1 MSADQDHVQS
11 ILLRIL
17 GVLFIIVGVALIT
30 QQVRSDATNPLR
42 LAQSI
47 VSDVTNGATKCNR
60 ADAWVKTPGVRV
72 HTRMVERAP
81 RPEVKHAPLPPFIH
95 LPPMPPMPPMPQI
108 ISF

>member
-17 GVLFIIVGVALIT
+17 GVLFIIVGVALVT

-42 LAQSI
+42 LAQSVI
-47 VSDVTNGATKCNR
+47 SDVTEGAAKCNR
-60 ADAWVKTPGVRV
+60 ADAWVKDHGVRV
-72 HTRMVERAP
+72 YVRTGERAP
-81 RPEVKHAPLPPFIH
+81 RVEVQHAPFAPLSP
-95 LPPMPPMPPMPQI
+95 LPPMPPMPPMPRI

>member
-1 MSADQDHVQS
+1 MPADQDHVQS

-47 VSDVTNGATKCNR
+47 VSDVTKGATKCNR
-60 ADAWVKTPGVRV
+60 ADAWVKAPSVRV
-72 HTRMVERAP
+72 HGHRAERAP
-81 RPEVKHAPLPPFIH
+81 RAEVKLAPLPP
-95 LPPMPPMPPMPQI
+95 LPPMPPMPPMPRI